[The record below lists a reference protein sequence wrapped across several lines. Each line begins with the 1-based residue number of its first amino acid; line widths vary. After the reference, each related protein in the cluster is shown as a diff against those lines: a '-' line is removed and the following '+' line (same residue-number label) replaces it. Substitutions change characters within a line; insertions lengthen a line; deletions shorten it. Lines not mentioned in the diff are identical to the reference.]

1 MPVTIA
7 TVSSLQGNAWVKRP
21 NGDVIALEEGD
32 RLEVGD
38 IVITAD
44 GALVTLQFA
53 DGRPAVTL
61 VDAQQVSLPEEMGQG
76 DASSVEVLDQEQV
89 AELLRLLESEVPDL
103 LEAIEAPG
111 VGESGGGAEEGF
123 DFVRLLRISESVDPQ
138 SYSFGGAGAVESLEP
153 VEGGGT
159 PVADDEE
166 VFLAEGEPDLPP
178 IEEGE
183 GSVSAGDNSVVEG
196 SGQSVTGSV
205 TVTAPAG
212 VARVAVSG
220 VDVSGAS
227 AATPVLIDGQHGT
240 LAITGFDPDTGTID
254 YVYTEDGQPADHSA
268 GDDSVFDR
276 FEVVVTDNRGAQA
289 SDSLDIAI
297 VDSVPTALDDD
308 ALIGEDSSV
317 PLTGSVLGND
327 DPGEDGLA
335 TVSFLST
342 QGRYGSLIDNGDGT
356 WSYSVDSDSAPVQAL
371 KDGDTLS
378 ETFSYTITDGDG
390 DSDTATLTITIKGDD
405 DAPPTVTIP
414 DRNGPSDGAD
424 PNEAGAGEHSVV
436 EGSKATVTGT
446 MTVAAEAGITDVS
459 LGGEDITGA
468 RAGDDTTH
476 VTLEG
481 AHGSVTV
488 THFDG
493 ASGQITYT
501 YTEDGEAADHRGSDP
516 VLDSFVLQVTD
527 NEGDVA
533 SDSLDINILDT
544 VPLAEDDAARVGEDS
559 SAPVSGDLLDN
570 DLARAD
576 GLSFEGFDDTSA
588 KYGTFTDHGDG
599 TWSYSVN
606 TVNAAVQALDDGEHL
621 LETFNYTVRDADGDI
636 STATLTV
643 LIDGSTDGD
652 PNVVIQD
659 SDGDVTA
666 GDNSVVEGSGETV
679 SGAMLLTA
687 SAGIGTATIAGS
699 DITKA
704 TADNPVVIETDQGK
718 LEIIGFDNGAVD
730 YRYTEN
736 SQGADHSA
744 GDDSVVDRFEVV
756 VTDTAGESRSDS
768 LDINILDTEPEAV
781 ADTTSTGEDTPVS
794 YNVLKNDDG
803 TSDTQ
808 GADGATL
815 TEARVQGGD
824 SVGSVSFTS
833 DGNVTFTPAAGFEG
847 QAVIDYTLTDGD
859 GDTAASTLTVTV
871 AADSTPTIDPSGPDG
886 DPTTADGAYSVQE
899 AGLDGG
905 ADQSPG
911 SNAASNS
918 ETTSGQ
924 FKSSTGNDALA
935 RYEVKDKDGDWVEIN
950 GDGTTVAGDY
960 GTLTVNTDG
969 SWSYTLT
976 SSASQDD
983 KGKTGLD
990 DSVPETFGVRVVDS
1004 DGDTSAPADL
1014 TIAIGDDGPSAVAD
1028 TTSTAEDTAV
1038 SYNVLNNSDDTSDTQ
1053 GADGATLTTATLRNP
1068 SQGSVSFT
1076 SDGSVTFTP
1085 AAGFEGQAVIDY
1097 TLTDGDGDTAS
1108 STLTVTVAADSTP
1121 TIDPSGPDGDPT
1133 TADGAYS
1140 VQEAGLNGGADQ
1152 SPGSNAASN
1161 SETTDGQFQSSTGN
1175 DDLVRYEVKDKDG
1188 DWVEING
1195 DGTTVAGDYGTLT
1208 VNTDGNWSYTLTSSA
1223 SQDDKDKTGL
1233 DDSVPE
1239 TFGVRVVDSDG
1250 DTSDPADL
1258 TIAIGDDGPSA
1269 VADTTSTAEDTAV
1282 SYNVLNNSDDTSD
1295 TQGADGATLTT
1306 AALRNPSQGSV
1317 SFTSDGN
1324 VTFTPA
1330 AGFEGQ
1336 AVIDYTLT
1344 DGDGDTAAS
1353 TLTVTVAADST
1364 PTIDPSGP
1372 DGDPTTADGAYSV
1385 LEAGLD
1391 GGTNQPAGSNAASNS
1406 ESTSGQFQSSTG
1418 NDDLAR
1424 YEVQNSDGDWVP
1436 INADD
1441 TTVAGDYGTLT
1452 VNTDGSW
1459 SYTLTSSARQDDKD
1473 KTGLDDSVPETFGVR
1488 VVDSDGDTSDPANL
1502 TIDIG
1507 DDGPSAVADTTSTA
1521 EDTAVSYNVLK
1532 NDDGTSDTQGADGA
1546 SLTTATLRNPSQG
1559 SVSFTSDGSVTFTP
1573 AAGFEGQAV
1582 IDYTLTDGDGDTAS
1596 STLTVTVAAD
1606 STPTIDPSGPDGDP
1620 ATDDGAYSVQEAG
1633 LDGGAGQSPGSNA
1646 ASNSETTD
1654 GQFKSSTGNDD
1665 LARYEVQNSDGDWVE
1680 INANGT
1686 TVTGDYGTL
1695 TVNTDGNWSYTLTSS
1710 ASQDDKGKTG
1720 LDDSVPETFGVR
1732 GVDSD
1737 GDTSDP
1743 ANLTIAIGDD
1753 GPSAVADTTSTA
1765 EDTAVSYNVLNN
1777 DDGTSDTQGADGA
1790 TLTTG
1795 TLRNPSQG
1803 SVSFTSDG
1811 NVTFTPAAGFEGQA
1825 VIDYTLTDGD
1835 GDTASSTLTVT
1846 VAADSTPTID
1856 PSGPDGDPATADGA
1870 YSVQEAGLDGGAG
1883 QSPGSDAASNSETTN
1898 GQFKSS
1904 TGNDDLARYEVQNSD
1919 GDWVEINADGTTVAG
1934 DYGSLTVNTDGSW
1947 SYTLTDNV
1955 THSGTNQTGLDDSLA
1970 ETFGVRVVD
1979 SDGDTSDPANL
1990 TIDIGD
1996 DGPSAVAD
2004 TTSTA
2009 EDTAV
2014 SYNVLN
2020 NDDGTSDTQGADGA
2034 TLTDVRVQG
2043 GASVGSVSFAPN
2055 GEITFTPAA
2064 GFEGQAVI
2072 DYTLTD
2078 GDGDTASSTL
2088 TVTVAADS
2096 TPTIDPSGPDGDPTT
2111 ADGAYSVQEA
2121 GLNGGADQ
2129 SPGSN
2134 AASNSETTSGQFKSS
2149 TGNDDLARYEVKDS
2163 DGNWVEIN
2171 ADGTTVTGDYGSLTV
2186 NTDGSWSYT
2195 LTSSASQDDKD
2206 KTGLD
2211 DSVPETFGVRVVDSD
2226 GDTSAPANLTIDIGD
2241 DGPSAVADTTS
2252 TAEDTAVSYNVLKND
2267 DGTSDTQGADGAT
2280 LTTATLRNPSQGSVS
2295 FTSDGNVTFTPAAG
2309 FEGQAVID
2317 YTLTDGDGDT
2327 ASSTLTVTVAADS
2340 TPTTPSTDTD
2350 PTTESPVATV
2360 DEDGLSGGNKGGT
2373 GDVGGQFTV
2382 ATGNLGYRF
2391 GDDGAAS
2398 SKAFQWNLKDL
2409 PDLYTAD
2416 GRKVEFALVDGGHT
2430 VAGSVA
2436 GASGAEPVITIKLT
2450 DQATGGYEVTLHQ
2463 AIEHAEG
2470 KDENDLSFNV
2480 GYTVTDADG
2489 SQADGKLSVV
2499 IDDDTPQAF
2508 EAQHGVL
2515 TSGMLG
2521 DVNFSDTA
2529 GADGADS
2536 VVFTSS
2542 IDGTEVASL
2551 NGGRVVTS
2559 NGDSLTYELSSD
2571 GKTLEA
2577 KSAGGDVAF
2586 EVGLTAD
2593 GARYEV
2599 TVHDSGI
2606 KAIVSTS
2613 LSVADDGNKLTPQG
2627 NGHSFISFDGEAGA
2641 PDVLVSNWT
2650 FRTGAGAEGEAGSI
2664 VVDQGRLGQ
2673 GSNATTGDGEVIRF
2687 DFVDN
2692 LAVSGSEAS
2701 WDNHRGATHFEQ
2713 TIYRGDTNTGGPK
2726 LQLSAFS
2733 LAPDEDSTSGNPYE
2747 LNREEKLALQAGDV
2761 RFFNASGTDVT
2772 SLVTIA
2778 ENADGSLSISE
2789 IPDGARLTLTSDE
2802 AFEALEFEG
2811 LGDKYQFT
2819 QGDDFAFTWLDQGLT
2834 LPLEGTDGDGDKAE
2848 GSLELTL
2855 PGRVQLAGLDPFA
2868 SELVVS
2874 EANLADGSQRNSSEL
2889 TRAGSFDIGT
2899 PDGLETLSIGGRSL
2913 ALADLQALSGDP
2925 VALDTPYGTLTLT
2938 GYSGDASGGTLS
2950 YEYLLERK
2958 VDNDSQSGA
2967 TDTEFADT
2975 FAVEVVDVRGNT
2987 ASGELDVAIIDDT
3000 PSDFVA
3006 DTGLLVTGSSG
3017 HINLEEAGAD
3027 GLRDIGFDA
3036 SLDGQ
3041 RVFDQDGN
3049 ALFLVTQPLFWK
3061 LSADGSTMQAV
3072 AGDTVAFEVGLSDD
3086 GSQYDVTSFER
3097 INTGWTRSDFKTN
3110 ETTALGGSHRVYRT
3124 ADDDEADVLI
3134 TGFDTS
3140 LNRHVA
3146 VEAQNPG
3153 YANRLYVRSNAESP
3167 QSTGNNELIRF
3178 DFVDSASLRSGEG
3191 LSWGDHQAVY
3201 AFSFGANPGGAA
3213 SQQYSTVILEAI
3225 AYADDDGGSGSPYR
3239 QSGDVLRLTAD
3250 DVRVGP
3256 PGSQPAS
3263 VSIQELADGR
3273 IKVSGISSGDFVHL
3287 NTSGSA
3293 PFEAVN
3299 LYGDTDANSFYLTG
3313 AQYNSLPEA
3322 GSIDIAL
3329 SATDN
3334 DGDAAS
3340 GTLTLENREAA
3351 IPSTPE
3357 SDGDP
3362 STLNPTATLDEDGL
3376 TGGNAGGSGDVA
3388 GEDTVTTGTLGYSF
3402 GGDGAAASGA
3412 FSWNVASLPG
3422 DLKTVDGRAVSFQ
3435 LSSDGHTLTGTAS
3448 DGSGGSEDVVTIAL
3462 TDQSS
3467 GAYQVT
3473 LHQALAH
3480 AAGNDENDLL
3490 FDATYTIVDADGSQ
3504 ADGALSVVIDDDAPV
3519 AASDTNATIEN
3530 MAPVSG
3536 NVIGGPGASSGD
3548 QADAPGAD
3556 WASVTAVS
3564 LGSTTVS
3571 SLNADGKLVIQGQY
3585 GTLTLDAQGG
3595 YSYALDS
3602 DNAEVAALDKGQT
3615 VDESF
3620 TYTLTDG
3627 DGDASDANLTITV
3640 TATDDDAL
3648 VVGTNRDNSVQGGGG
3663 NDVLIG
3669 DTGGKYS
3676 VVEPAQNYNLSFIL
3690 DTSGSMA
3697 FELGDTGKTR
3707 LEVAVE
3713 ALKAK
3718 LDELATFEGGINVQL
3733 VGFAETAKSEQFLNL
3748 SQDNVQDAK
3757 DFLDSLVAKD
3767 GTNYE
3772 EAFSEANSWMSQ
3784 QSTSDFDNVTYF
3796 LSDGSPTI
3804 HNTDSGVSG
3813 ASNDTSFS
3821 NVSQGVDAY
3830 HRLASIS
3837 QVEAV
3842 GIGDDVN
3849 REILKVVDNTT
3860 VDGKLE
3866 LVPIP
3871 LDTGALVNEV
3881 TLATF
3886 AAGDTG
3892 SLGQSNDWEKTSG
3905 SGSVSIERNLRGE
3918 YLRIADTGTTD
3929 GATTVVS
3936 DSFVVPMTASDN
3948 DFYSIAFTYET
3959 SNSAPPAVF
3968 HVQDHFVWRVEQLED
3983 NGSWV
3988 TVANSFEPPVGSSL
4002 TTQIMTNSLKGGTYR
4017 LAFDVENMVNSGE
4030 FVLAVHNIEQ
4040 NLYSYTDD
4048 ELVPAGEDLIV
4059 NSAEEFETA
4068 LDGGSSSDVPQEV
4081 GNDHLIGGAGDD
4093 ILFGDQIEPA
4103 GVGGEAGSGYDGLV
4117 DHLTRQNGA
4126 EPTQE
4131 ETLDFIKANYDKLI
4145 DTTRTDGG
4153 QDRLEGGQGDDQLFA
4168 SANDDI
4174 LIGGAGDDFLLGGL
4188 GSDTFEWN
4196 LGDAGSATDPAL
4208 DVVSDFHLKDPTLS
4222 MDPEADKLS
4231 LGDLLNDF
4239 DSSST
4244 DPEQSALDSF
4254 VFAQEENG
4262 DTVLYIKSDGGLD
4275 DQHGNADQKITLSG
4289 VSMDGQSSEAFLTM
4303 LRNNGQLDV
4312 E

>member
-1 MPVTIA
+1 
-7 TVSSLQGNAWVKRP
+7 
-21 NGDVIALEEGD
+21 
-32 RLEVGD
+32 
-38 IVITAD
+38 
-44 GALVTLQFA
+44 
-53 DGRPAVTL
+53 
-61 VDAQQVSLPEEMGQG
+61 
-76 DASSVEVLDQEQV
+76 
-89 AELLRLLESEVPDL
+89 
-103 LEAIEAPG
+103 
-111 VGESGGGAEEGF
+111 
-123 DFVRLLRISESVDPQ
+123 
-138 SYSFGGAGAVESLEP
+138 
-153 VEGGGT
+153 
-159 PVADDEE
+159 
-166 VFLAEGEPDLPP
+166 
-178 IEEGE
+178 
-183 GSVSAGDNSVVEG
+183 
-196 SGQSVTGSV
+196 
-205 TVTAPAG
+205 
-212 VARVAVSG
+212 
-220 VDVSGAS
+220 
-227 AATPVLIDGQHGT
+227 
-240 LAITGFDPDTGTID
+240 
-254 YVYTEDGQPADHSA
+254 
-268 GDDSVFDR
+268 
-276 FEVVVTDNRGAQA
+276 
-289 SDSLDIAI
+289 
-297 VDSVPTALDDD
+297 
-308 ALIGEDSSV
+308 
-317 PLTGSVLGND
+317 
-327 DPGEDGLA
+327 
-335 TVSFLST
+335 
-342 QGRYGSLIDNGDGT
+342 
-356 WSYSVDSDSAPVQAL
+356 
-371 KDGDTLS
+371 
-378 ETFSYTITDGDG
+378 
-390 DSDTATLTITIKGDD
+390 
-405 DAPPTVTIP
+405 
-414 DRNGPSDGAD
+414 
-424 PNEAGAGEHSVV
+424 
-436 EGSKATVTGT
+436 
-446 MTVAAEAGITDVS
+446 
-459 LGGEDITGA
+459 
-468 RAGDDTTH
+468 
-476 VTLEG
+476 
-481 AHGSVTV
+481 
-488 THFDG
+488 
-493 ASGQITYT
+493 
-501 YTEDGEAADHRGSDP
+501 
-516 VLDSFVLQVTD
+516 
-527 NEGDVA
+527 
-533 SDSLDINILDT
+533 
-544 VPLAEDDAARVGEDS
+544 
-559 SAPVSGDLLDN
+559 
-570 DLARAD
+570 
-576 GLSFEGFDDTSA
+576 
-588 KYGTFTDHGDG
+588 
-599 TWSYSVN
+599 
-606 TVNAAVQALDDGEHL
+606 
-621 LETFNYTVRDADGDI
+621 
-636 STATLTV
+636 
-643 LIDGSTDGD
+643 
-652 PNVVIQD
+652 
-659 SDGDVTA
+659 
-666 GDNSVVEGSGETV
+666 
-679 SGAMLLTA
+679 
-687 SAGIGTATIAGS
+687 
-699 DITKA
+699 
-704 TADNPVVIETDQGK
+704 
-718 LEIIGFDNGAVD
+718 
-730 YRYTEN
+730 
-736 SQGADHSA
+736 
-744 GDDSVVDRFEVV
+744 
-756 VTDTAGESRSDS
+756 
-768 LDINILDTEPEAV
+768 
-781 ADTTSTGEDTPVS
+781 
-794 YNVLKNDDG
+794 
-803 TSDTQ
+803 
-808 GADGATL
+808 
-815 TEARVQGGD
+815 
-824 SVGSVSFTS
+824 
-833 DGNVTFTPAAGFEG
+833 
-847 QAVIDYTLTDGD
+847 
-859 GDTAASTLTVTV
+859 
-871 AADSTPTIDPSGPDG
+871 
-886 DPTTADGAYSVQE
+886 
-899 AGLDGG
+899 
-905 ADQSPG
+905 
-911 SNAASNS
+911 
-918 ETTSGQ
+918 
-924 FKSSTGNDALA
+924 
-935 RYEVKDKDGDWVEIN
+935 
-950 GDGTTVAGDY
+950 
-960 GTLTVNTDG
+960 
-969 SWSYTLT
+969 
-976 SSASQDD
+976 
-983 KGKTGLD
+983 
-990 DSVPETFGVRVVDS
+990 
-1004 DGDTSAPADL
+1004 
-1014 TIAIGDDGPSAVAD
+1014 
-1028 TTSTAEDTAV
+1028 
-1038 SYNVLNNSDDTSDTQ
+1038 
-1053 GADGATLTTATLRNP
+1053 
-1068 SQGSVSFT
+1068 
-1076 SDGSVTFTP
+1076 
-1085 AAGFEGQAVIDY
+1085 
-1097 TLTDGDGDTAS
+1097 
-1108 STLTVTVAADSTP
+1108 
-1121 TIDPSGPDGDPT
+1121 
-1133 TADGAYS
+1133 
-1140 VQEAGLNGGADQ
+1140 
-1152 SPGSNAASN
+1152 
-1161 SETTDGQFQSSTGN
+1161 
-1175 DDLVRYEVKDKDG
+1175 
-1188 DWVEING
+1188 
-1195 DGTTVAGDYGTLT
+1195 
-1208 VNTDGNWSYTLTSSA
+1208 
-1223 SQDDKDKTGL
+1223 
-1233 DDSVPE
+1233 
-1239 TFGVRVVDSDG
+1239 
-1250 DTSDPADL
+1250 
-1258 TIAIGDDGPSA
+1258 
-1269 VADTTSTAEDTAV
+1269 
-1282 SYNVLNNSDDTSD
+1282 
-1295 TQGADGATLTT
+1295 
-1306 AALRNPSQGSV
+1306 
-1317 SFTSDGN
+1317 
-1324 VTFTPA
+1324 
-1330 AGFEGQ
+1330 
-1336 AVIDYTLT
+1336 
-1344 DGDGDTAAS
+1344 
-1353 TLTVTVAADST
+1353 
-1364 PTIDPSGP
+1364 
-1372 DGDPTTADGAYSV
+1372 
-1385 LEAGLD
+1385 
-1391 GGTNQPAGSNAASNS
+1391 
-1406 ESTSGQFQSSTG
+1406 
-1418 NDDLAR
+1418 
-1424 YEVQNSDGDWVP
+1424 
-1436 INADD
+1436 
-1441 TTVAGDYGTLT
+1441 
-1452 VNTDGSW
+1452 
-1459 SYTLTSSARQDDKD
+1459 
-1473 KTGLDDSVPETFGVR
+1473 
-1488 VVDSDGDTSDPANL
+1488 
-1502 TIDIG
+1502 
-1507 DDGPSAVADTTSTA
+1507 
-1521 EDTAVSYNVLK
+1521 
-1532 NDDGTSDTQGADGA
+1532 
-1546 SLTTATLRNPSQG
+1546 
-1559 SVSFTSDGSVTFTP
+1559 
-1573 AAGFEGQAV
+1573 
-1582 IDYTLTDGDGDTAS
+1582 
-1596 STLTVTVAAD
+1596 
-1606 STPTIDPSGPDGDP
+1606 
-1620 ATDDGAYSVQEAG
+1620 
-1633 LDGGAGQSPGSNA
+1633 
-1646 ASNSETTD
+1646 
-1654 GQFKSSTGNDD
+1654 
-1665 LARYEVQNSDGDWVE
+1665 
-1680 INANGT
+1680 
-1686 TVTGDYGTL
+1686 
-1695 TVNTDGNWSYTLTSS
+1695 
-1710 ASQDDKGKTG
+1710 
-1720 LDDSVPETFGVR
+1720 
-1732 GVDSD
+1732 
-1737 GDTSDP
+1737 
-1743 ANLTIAIGDD
+1743 
-1753 GPSAVADTTSTA
+1753 
-1765 EDTAVSYNVLNN
+1765 
-1777 DDGTSDTQGADGA
+1777 
-1790 TLTTG
+1790 
-1795 TLRNPSQG
+1795 
-1803 SVSFTSDG
+1803 
-1811 NVTFTPAAGFEGQA
+1811 
-1825 VIDYTLTDGD
+1825 
-1835 GDTASSTLTVT
+1835 
-1846 VAADSTPTID
+1846 
-1856 PSGPDGDPATADGA
+1856 
-1870 YSVQEAGLDGGAG
+1870 
-1883 QSPGSDAASNSETTN
+1883 
-1898 GQFKSS
+1898 
-1904 TGNDDLARYEVQNSD
+1904 
-1919 GDWVEINADGTTVAG
+1919 ADGTTVSG
-1934 DYGSLTVNTDGSW
+1934 EYGT
-1947 SYTLTDNV
+1947 
-1955 THSGTNQTGLDDSLA
+1955 
-1970 ETFGVRVVD
+1970 
-1979 SDGDTSDPANL
+1979 
-1990 TIDIGD
+1990 
-1996 DGPSAVAD
+1996 
-2004 TTSTA
+2004 
-2009 EDTAV
+2009 
-2014 SYNVLN
+2014 
-2020 NDDGTSDTQGADGA
+2020 
-2034 TLTDVRVQG
+2034 
-2043 GASVGSVSFAPN
+2043 
-2055 GEITFTPAA
+2055 
-2064 GFEGQAVI
+2064 
-2072 DYTLTD
+2072 
-2078 GDGDTASSTL
+2078 
-2088 TVTVAADS
+2088 
-2096 TPTIDPSGPDGDPTT
+2096 
-2111 ADGAYSVQEA
+2111 
-2121 GLNGGADQ
+2121 
-2129 SPGSN
+2129 
-2134 AASNSETTSGQFKSS
+2134 
-2149 TGNDDLARYEVKDS
+2149 
-2163 DGNWVEIN
+2163 
-2171 ADGTTVTGDYGSLTV
+2171 LTV

-2226 GDTSAPANLTIDIGD
+2226 GDTSADGTLSIAIGD

-2252 TAEDTAVSYNVLKND
+2252 TDKGTSKTYNVLKND
-2267 DGTSDTQGADGAT
+2267 DGTSDTPGADGAI
-2280 LTTATLRNPSQGSVS
+2280 LTEARVRGGDSVGRVT

-2309 FEGQAVID
+2309 FEGKAVID

-2327 ASSTLTVTVAADS
+2327 ASSTLTVTVEPDA

-2350 PTTESPVATV
+2350 PTTQSPVAIV

-2373 GDVGGQFTV
+2373 GDVDGQFTV
-2382 ATGNLGYRF
+2382 ATGDLGYRF

-2398 SKAFQWNLKDL
+2398 TKAFQWNLTDL
-2409 PDLYTAD
+2409 PELTTAD
-2416 GRKVEFALVDGGHT
+2416 GRKVAFSLVDGGHT

-2436 GASGAEPVITIKLT
+2436 GASGAESVITIKLT
-2450 DQATGGYEVTLHQ
+2450 DEAAGDYQVTLHQ
-2463 AIEHAEG
+2463 ALEHAERE
-2470 KDENDLSFNV
+2470 DENDVSFDV
-2480 GYTVTDADG
+2480 GYTITDGDG
-2489 SQADGKLSVV
+2489 SKAIGKLTVV
-2499 IDDDTPQAF
+2499 IDDDTPVAF
-2508 EAQHGVL
+2508 DTVDGVL
-2515 TSGMLG
+2515 SSGNVG
-2521 DVNFSDTA
+2521 DINFADAA
-2529 GADGADS
+2529 GADGVGA
-2536 VVFTSS
+2536 VQFSS
-2542 IDGTEVASL
+2542 ALDGSAVLSL
-2551 NGGRVVTS
+2551 NGATLVTS
-2559 NGDSLTYELSSD
+2559 NGERLTYRLND
-2571 GKTLEA
+2571 GGKTLEA
-2577 KSAGGDVAF
+2577 TTAGGDVAF
-2586 EVGLTAD
+2586 EIALAAD
-2593 GARYEV
+2593 GSSYEV
-2599 TVHDSGI
+2599 NVLDDAIMTLADSGQVI
-2606 KAIVSTS
+2606 SDGRTEVFYEGVRAGTEGHRY
-2613 LSVADDGNKLTPQG
+2613 VA
-2627 NGHSFISFDGEAGA
+2627 FDGSDGG
-2641 PDVLVSNWT
+2641 PDVVVSAWSFNFPGESWL
-2650 FRTGAGAEGEAGSI
+2650 RTDGGTQLAPG
-2664 VVDQGRLGQ
+2664 
-2673 GSNATTGDGEVIRF
+2673 GDDRITYNEVARF

-2692 LAVSGSEAS
+2692 LSFSNDEPN
-2701 WDNHRGATHFEQ
+2701 WEQHRGVTRFEQ
-2713 TIYRGDTNTGGPK
+2713 VVDLANLDGRTTPASFKVTAI
-2726 LQLSAFS
+2726 A
-2733 LAPDEDSTSGNPYE
+2733 LAPDGNNTSGHPHE
-2747 LNREEKLALQAGDV
+2747 VSGDALALDVDELRFLDGAGNDIT
-2761 RFFNASGTDVT
+2761 AS
-2772 SLVTIA
+2772 VTIV
-2778 ENADGSLSISE
+2778 ENSDGTLSVSGV
-2789 IPDGARLTLTSDE
+2789 PDGARLVLETES
-2802 AFEALEFEG
+2802 AFEAIEILATNTNTRVGFT
-2811 LGDKYQFT
+2811 LGDFEY
-2819 QGDDFAFTWLDQGLT
+2819 TWLNGTFDADDALSMALQ
-2834 LPLEGTDGDGDKAE
+2834 GTDGDGDTAE

-2889 TRAGSFDIGT
+2889 TRAGSFDVDT

-2913 ALADLQALSGDP
+2913 TLADLQALSGDP

-2987 ASGELDVAIIDDT
+2987 VSGELDVAIIDDT

-3017 HINLEEAGAD
+3017 HINFEEAGAD

-3049 ALFLVTQPLFWK
+3049 ALFLMTRALFWK
-3061 LSADGSTMQAV
+3061 LSADGSTLQAV

-3097 INTGWTRSDFKTN
+3097 INTGRTRSDFKTN
-3110 ETTALGGSHRVYRT
+3110 DTTALGGSHRVYRT

-3140 LNRHVA
+3140 LNQHVA

-3153 YANRLYVRSNAESP
+3153 FANRLYVRSNAQSP
-3167 QSTGNNELIRF
+3167 QSTGNNEIIRF

-3263 VSIQELADGR
+3263 VRIQELADGR
-3273 IKVSGISSGDFVHL
+3273 IKVSGISSGDLVHL

-3351 IPSTPE
+3351 IPSTPA

-3362 STLNPTATLDEDGL
+3362 STLNPTAILDEDGL
-3376 TGGNAGGSGDVA
+3376 AGGNAGGIGDVA

-3402 GGDGAAASGA
+3402 GSDGAAASGA

-3448 DGSGGSEDVVTIAL
+3448 NGSGGSEDVVTIAL

-3480 AAGNDENDLL
+3480 AVGNDENDLL

-3519 AASDTNATIEN
+3519 AASDTNAIIEN

-3556 WASVTAVS
+3556 GASVTAVS

-3648 VVGTNRDNSVQGGGG
+3648 VVGTNSDNSVQGGGG

-3669 DTGGKYS
+3669 DTGGKYT

-3718 LDELATFEGGINVQL
+3718 LDELATFEGVINVQL
-3733 VGFAETAKSEQFLNL
+3733 VGFAETAKSEPFLNL

-3871 LDTGALVNEV
+3871 LDTGALVNEM

-3892 SLGQSNDWEKTSG
+3892 SLGQSDDWEKTSG

-3918 YLRIADTGTTD
+3918 YLRIADTGTTN

-4002 TTQIMTNSLKGGTYR
+4002 TTQVMTNSLKGGTYR

-4208 DVVSDFHLKDPTLS
+4208 DVVSDFHVKDPTLS